1 MILQTTNGYPEI
13 LLLARCNVDLFYK
26 TADWLEEKMN
36 ISFLKKPM
44 DSNNI
49 VWEFPFEGAVMVLR
63 YNPLGGIAFCPGD
76 FGQSKGHIALK
87 KLAES
92 LGNY

>member
-1 MILQTTNGYPEI
+1 
-13 LLLARCNVDLFYK
+13 
-26 TADWLEEKMN
+26 
-36 ISFLKKPM
+36 M